1 MARKS
6 GTMLWFNEE
15 KGYGFIQSEDDERVY
30 VAATGFEASKPPEGR
45 CAGRPVTFE
54 LDTAEGGPAA
64 TRAPLPRGRR
74 PPPRPPPP
82 LRLLAGSAGRGRA
95 RPSLR
100 SAVSHGP

>member
-30 VAATGFEASKPPEGR
+30 VAAAGFDTAPEGR

-54 LDTAEGGPAA
+54 LDTAEGDPKAVSV
-64 TRAPLPRGRR
+64 TFPE
-74 PPPRPPPP
+74 
-82 LRLLAGSAGRGRA
+82 AGDVRRA
-95 RPSLR
+95 RRRHSG
-100 SAVSHGP
+100 S